1 MQEDGTE
8 ANKIMGIKDGFQNIR
23 WNTLAKF
30 GAVAFFGVWSLGF
43 AWTLLAQP
51 AGQKTFSS
59 PDQASKALFLAVR
72 SGNEKDL
79 LEIFGADGK
88 EIISSGDPAEDQK
101 SRETFAEKYQEMN
114 RLVAEPDGAVRLYVG
129 AENWP
134 MPIPLV
140 NRKNAWYFDTSA
152 GKEEIL
158 FRRIGR
164 NEMATIRVLQEL
176 VAAQKEYYSKT
187 HDDDGV
193 KQYAQKFVSDQGKHD
208 GLYWNASNPE
218 TESPIGPLVAYA
230 GSDGYAKTLSSP
242 PNSPF
247 QGYYFRVL
255 TRQGEHASGGA
266 KHYRVH
272 GKMTRGFAFLAYPA
286 EYANSGIM
294 SFVVDQDGI
303 LYQKDLGPKTADVAN
318 ALREYDPDKTW
329 VKVE

>member
-1 MQEDGTE
+1 
-8 ANKIMGIKDGFQNIR
+8 MGIKDGLQKLC
-23 WNTLAKF
+23 WSTLAKF

-59 PDQASKALFLAVR
+59 PDEASKALFLAVR

-101 SRETFAEKYQEMN
+101 SRATFAEKYQRMN
-114 RLVAEPDGAVRLYVG
+114 RLVAEPDGTVRLYVG

-140 NRKNAWYFDTSA
+140 NQKITWYFDTSA

-164 NEMATIRVLQEL
+164 NEIATIRVLQEL

-187 HDDDGV
+187 MTTMALNSTRRSSSACRESTTAFTGMPATV
-193 KQYAQKFVSDQGKHD
+193 KRKVRSDRSWPMLRK
-208 GLYWNASNPE
+208 E
-218 TESPIGPLVAYA
+218 TELTSEYPVSGLLLPGPDEARRTRIRRRQALSGPWQDDARLCVL
-230 GSDGYAKTLSSP
+230 GLSCSIRQLGHHVVWRRSRWNSLSERSRPGRLPTWPTLSASTI
-242 PNSPF
+242 
-247 QGYYFRVL
+247 R
-255 TRQGEHASGGA
+255 TR
-266 KHYRVH
+266 
-272 GKMTRGFAFLAYPA
+272 P
-286 EYANSGIM
+286 
-294 SFVVDQDGI
+294 
-303 LYQKDLGPKTADVAN
+303 GPKSNRRSRQRAAV
-318 ALREYDPDKTW
+318 
-329 VKVE
+329 